1 MSTFPTTSPSGLAS
15 VASTTAGR
23 ASRNSSTRSAA
34 ALAAYTSLTMAIS
47 SRIGRY
53 MRLSMVMNT
62 SNPPRVSCPRVVTVQ
77 VLGRVS
83 WTGEAARGVKDRS
96 VTAPSYEQLAALV
109 AAQERIIAQLQA
121 RIAEQDARIAEQDAR
136 IAELERQ
143 LATSSRNSS
152 KPPSSDGLDK
162 PAPKSLRG
170 RSGRKPGGQPGRSG
184 RTLRQVAVPDEV
196 VIHEPGACADCG
208 NALSVEGRP
217 VRIVRR
223 QVFDIPTI
231 TVRVVEHRLV
241 SRPRA
246 GGGAPAAAGPAGG
259 GAPVPY
265 GAHAAAIAVS
275 LCLGQHLPVERTAG
289 LLADLFG
296 TPMAAGT
303 VAAWT
308 TRAAAGLAP
317 FTAAAR
323 TALTS
328 AELVHADETGLR
340 VAGRLH
346 WLHVASSTRFT
357 ALFCHRQRGKE
368 AIDAAGV
375 LPHCTGTLVHDAFA
389 PYARYRSAT
398 HALCNAHLLRELIAV
413 VDHHVAHPPAGAD
426 TPAGWCWA
434 TQVIDALLALKA
446 ITDTGVL
453 PSPEALTVHRRLI
466 IPAALTGACA
476 DIGPPGAVGRRHRAL
491 ARRIRRRLE
500 DYLRF
505 ATDLR
510 VPFDN
515 NQAERDIRMAKIKQ
529 KVSGCLRTL
538 AGAQDFAAMRSYL
551 STATKHG
558 RRPFDVLT
566 ELTSGNVW
574 IPATT

>member
-1 MSTFPTTSPSGLAS
+1 
-15 VASTTAGR
+15 
-23 ASRNSSTRSAA
+23 
-34 ALAAYTSLTMAIS
+34 
-47 SRIGRY
+47 
-53 MRLSMVMNT
+53 
-62 SNPPRVSCPRVVTVQ
+62 
-77 VLGRVS
+77 
-83 WTGEAARGVKDRS
+83 VKDRS

-109 AAQERIIAQLQA
+109 AAQERIIAQLQERLAVQDA
-121 RIAEQDARIAEQDAR
+121 RLAAQDARIVEQDAR

-143 LATSSRNSS
+143 LAACSRNSS

-170 RSGRKPGGQPGRSG
+170 RSGRKPGGQPGREG

-196 VIHEPGACADCG
+196 VVHEPGACTGCGSTLTADG
-208 NALSVEGRP
+208 PP

-231 TVRVVEHRLV
+231 TVRVIEHRLIT
-241 SRPRA
+241 RRCA
-246 GGGAPAAAGPAGG
+246 CGTLTAAAGPAGVS
-259 GAPVPY
+259 APVQY
-265 GAHAAAIAVS
+265 GPHAAAIAVY
-275 LCLGQHLPVERTAG
+275 LVLGQHLPVERTAA
-289 LLADLFG
+289 LLAELFG
-296 TPMAAGT
+296 SPMSVGT

-308 TRAAAGLAP
+308 SRAAAGLGP

-323 TALTS
+323 AGLAG
-328 AELVHADETGLR
+328 AEVVHLDETGLR

-357 ALFCHRQRGKE
+357 GLCCHRKRGKE

-375 LPHCTGTLVHDAFA
+375 LPHCTGIAVHDALA
-389 PYARYRSAT
+389 PYARYPAAT

-413 VDHHVAHPPAGAD
+413 VDHHVAHPDAGAD

-434 TQVIDALLALKA
+434 AQVIDALLALKA
-446 ITDTGVL
+446 ITDTGTL
-453 PSPEALTVHRRLI
+453 PSADTLAAHRRLI
-466 IPAALTGACA
+466 VSAALIGASVESS
-476 DIGPPGAVGRRHRAL
+476 PPGAVGRRHRAL

-505 ATDLR
+505 AVDPR

-515 NQAERDIRMAKIKQ
+515 NPAERDIRMVKIKQ

-538 AGAQDFAAMRSYL
+538 SSAQDFAAMRSYL
-551 STATKHG
+551 STAAKHG
-558 RRPFDVLT
+558 RRPFDVLA

>member
-1 MSTFPTTSPSGLAS
+1 M
-15 VASTTAGR
+15 
-23 ASRNSSTRSAA
+23 
-34 ALAAYTSLTMAIS
+34 
-47 SRIGRY
+47 
-53 MRLSMVMNT
+53 
-62 SNPPRVSCPRVVTVQ
+62 
-77 VLGRVS
+77 
-83 WTGEAARGVKDRS
+83 
-96 VTAPSYEQLAALV
+96 TAPSYEQLAALV
-109 AAQERIIAQLQA
+109 AAQERMIAQLQA
-121 RIAEQDARIAEQDAR
+121 RIAEQDARIAE
-136 IAELERQ
+136 LERR
-143 LATSSRNSS
+143 LAASSRNSC

-170 RSGRKPGGQPGRSG
+170 RSGRKPGGQPGREG
-184 RTLRQVAVPDEV
+184 RTLRQVAPPDEV
-196 VIHEPGACADCG
+196 VLHEPSACAGCG
-208 NALSVEGRP
+208 SALPADGP
-217 VRIVRR
+217 PAGIIRR
-223 QVFDIPTI
+223 QVFDIPQI
-231 TVRVVEHRLV
+231 PVRVVEHRLLCRRCSCGTV
-241 SRPRA
+241 TR
-246 GGGAPAAAGPAGG
+246 AAGPAGMS
-259 GAPVPY
+259 APVQY
-265 GAHAAAIAVS
+265 GPHAAAIAVY
-275 LCLGQHLPVERTAG
+275 LCLGQHLPVARTAD
-289 LLADLFG
+289 LLAELFG
-296 TPMAAGT
+296 TPMSVGT

-323 TALTS
+323 TALTR

-340 VAGRLH
+340 VAGRVH
-346 WLHVASSTRFT
+346 WLHVASNGRFT
-357 ALFCHRQRGKE
+357 LLFCHRKRGKQ

-375 LPHCTGTLVHDAFA
+375 LPHVTGIAVHDAFTS
-389 PYARYRSAT
+389 YARYAAAT

-413 VDHHVAHPPAGAD
+413 VDHHVAHPSPGAD
-426 TPAGWCWA
+426 TPADWCWA
-434 TQVIDALLALKA
+434 AQIIDALLALKA

-453 PSPEALTVHRRLI
+453 PDADVLAVHRRLI
-466 IPAALTGACA
+466 VSAALIGASA
-476 DIGPPGAVGRRHRAL
+476 EAGPPGRRYRAL

-505 ATDLR
+505 ATDLQ

-529 KVSGCLRTL
+529 KVSGCMRTL